1 MLSERNCIKNR
12 LLSADVLST
21 QMIISCDAMDFGC
34 NGGHLDDTM
43 EFLSSQALPA
53 VTCDHKIFEY
63 IGRPLGTCPLYEL
76 EGDDPTPDCASRPVK
91 CIRNSK
97 TKMTTEGEMKIEILK
112 NGPITS
118 KMLVFSDL
126 AIEYVGGIYYY
137 DLGSENETKNALIG
151 SHAVL
156 ITGWGETKFEDSQVK
171 YWTVKNS
178 WGSDWGEDGYF
189 KIRMGDCYLGQAG
202 FEGAFAC
209 EPEQLPLLTII

>member
-1 MLSERNCIKNR
+1 MSLNN
-12 LLSADVLST
+12 
-21 QMIISCDAMDFGC
+21 
-34 NGGHLDDTM
+34 N
-43 EFLSSQALPA
+43 
-53 VTCDHKIFEY
+53 
-63 IGRPLGTCPLYEL
+63 
-76 EGDDPTPDCASRPVK
+76 
-91 CIRNSK
+91 
-97 TKMTTEGEMKIEILK
+97 
-112 NGPITS
+112 
-118 KMLVFSDL
+118 
-126 AIEYVGGIYYY
+126 YY
-137 DLGSENETKNALIG
+137 DQQYIKSNESSNHHNENGDSFNNSNNIVQNKMQSVNLNSNTLNDDHSNINETKNALIG